1 MQTQLLIAG
10 KLVAG
15 EGVAEVVLD
24 AASAAQIATVPE
36 ASAAQVQSA
45 VAAAE
50 AAFGAWS
57 RSAPKDR
64 AALLLR
70 IAAAIEADASA
81 YAALE
86 SRNTGKPLAAA
97 LNDELPAIADVFRFF
112 AGACRAPHGLAAGGD
127 VPGQSRELWRR
138 PIRKEEKNAGVG

>member
-15 EGVAEVVLD
+15 EGAAEVVLD
-24 AASAAQIATVPE
+24 AASGAQIATVAE
-36 ASAAQVQSA
+36 ASAAQVQAA
-45 VAAAE
+45 VTAAE
-50 AAFGAWS
+50 AAFGPWS

-70 IAAAIEADASA
+70 LAAALEADAPA

-86 SRNTGKPLAAA
+86 SRSG
-97 LNDELPAIADVFRFF
+97 E
-112 AGACRAPHGLAAGGD
+112 
-127 VPGQSRELWRR
+127 RR
-138 PIRKEEKNAGVG
+138 VGEEGR